1 MPAKP
6 IRVTRAFP
14 IAEDVA
20 PNRAWGKGFSRDS
33 GFTIRVVRNWVAV
46 FVHSDLLSG
55 DVDRV
60 RAVLDAE
67 GTIAYCK
74 GSRDE
79 NWEVRSEPIGERKS
93 GLSVYTAKGK
103 AIISGILQL
112 NDAGALEC
120 TFATLY
126 PGITN
131 SRRLDCTY
139 RTVYK
144 DGKWILEPVF
154 H

>member
-1 MPAKP
+1 
-6 IRVTRAFP
+6 
-14 IAEDVA
+14 
-20 PNRAWGKGFSRDS
+20 
-33 GFTIRVVRNWVAV
+33 VAV